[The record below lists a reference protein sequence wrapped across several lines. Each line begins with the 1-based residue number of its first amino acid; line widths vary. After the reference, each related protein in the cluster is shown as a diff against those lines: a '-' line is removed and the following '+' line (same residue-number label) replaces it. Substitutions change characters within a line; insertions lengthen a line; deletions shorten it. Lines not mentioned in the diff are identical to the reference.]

1 MPKMLHILIV
11 EDQPADV
18 DLMLHELRK
27 AGYEPKVT
35 SVETESEYLS
45 ALGKQPELILADYTL
60 PQFNGLR
67 ALELLQE
74 RNLEIPFII
83 ISGTINEEVAVQA
96 MKNGAADYVLKDRM
110 ARLGQAVDHALAAH
124 ALRIKNQGVEQALR
138 ESEAKFRLLVQGSF
152 DGIVVTDD
160 SGMIIEWNESMEK
173 ITGIARKEA
182 LGKAIWDMQLQAQPP
197 EHRTKERRSAIREA
211 YLHAI
216 ERQSAPWFYQ
226 ADIREIQHV
235 DGSRRFIERV
245 TFPVKAESH
254 FMLGSVMRDV
264 SGRMQAEAEIRQRA
278 EQAEALVSVAG
289 KLTAR
294 LDLETV
300 LKAVCEETARALQV
314 QASMVLLYDQ
324 SKDQLTQRAF
334 FSSTRGQVIEIPP
347 LSRAAF
353 ERYAPASKAI
363 SILPDLK
370 LRSEPEL
377 AELSEKLGAR
387 TAIYLRMNH
396 DRRFIGLLAIYA
408 CGQRREFRKDELSL
422 LTGFASQAAAV
433 IYNAWLFEQVRKGR
447 ESLVVLSRMLLE
459 VQEEERRSLARELH
473 DQIGQTL
480 TGLKM
485 LFDSLDGIPAQAAE
499 RLEVGRSLVVDLI
512 ERTRRISLDLRPSML
527 DDLGLLPALLWHNE
541 RCREQAELEI
551 DFKHAGLERRFP
563 TEIETAAYRIIQEG
577 CTNIIRHA
585 GVRQAK
591 IRVWSEADVLHI
603 RVEDRGAGF
612 EVEPIIAGGS
622 GNGLSGMRE
631 RALLIGGNLE
641 IYSKPSQGTILIA
654 HLPFNNHIE
663 RREDDR

>member
-1 MPKMLHILIV
+1 MPKTLQILIV

-18 DLMLHELRK
+18 DLMLYELRK
-27 AGYEPKVT
+27 AGYELEAACA
-35 SVETESEYLS
+35 ETEAGYLR
-45 ALGKQPELILADYTL
+45 ALEQRPDLILADYTL

-74 RNLEIPFII
+74 RGLEIPFILV
-83 ISGTINEEVAVQA
+83 SGTIDEEVAVQA
-96 MKNGAADYVLKDRM
+96 MKNGAADYILKDRM
-110 ARLGQAVDHALAAH
+110 GRLGQAVEHALAAH
-124 ALRIKNQGVEQALR
+124 ALCIKNQGVEQALR
-138 ESEAKFRLLVQGSF
+138 ESEAKFRLLIQESF
-152 DGIVVTDD
+152 DGIVVSDD
-160 SGMIIEWNESMEK
+160 SGMIIEWNESIEK

-182 LGKAIWDMQLQAQPP
+182 LGKAIWDIQLQVQPP
-197 EHRTKERRSAIREA
+197 ENRTEERRSVIRAA
-211 YLHAI
+211 YLQAI
-216 ERQSAPWFYQ
+216 ERQTAPWFYQ

-235 DGSRRFIERV
+235 DGSRRFIESV
-245 TFPVKAESH
+245 TFPVIAESH
-254 FMLGSVMRDV
+254 FMLGSIMRDV
-264 SGRMQAEAEIRQRA
+264 SERIQAEAEIRKRA
-278 EQAEALVSVAG
+278 EQAEALISVAG

-300 LKAVCEETARALQV
+300 LEAVCKETAKALRVQV
-314 QASMVLLYDQ
+314 SMVLLYDP
-324 SKDQLTQRAF
+324 SKDQLAQRTF
-334 FSSTRGQVIEIPP
+334 FNSTGGQVIEMAP
-347 LSRAAF
+347 LPRAAF
-353 ERYAPASKAI
+353 ERYAPANKAI

-377 AELSEKLGAR
+377 TELSEKLGAR

-396 DRRFIGLLAIYA
+396 DQRFIGLLAIYA
-408 CGQRREFRKDELSL
+408 CGQRREFSKEELSL
-422 LTGFASQAAAV
+422 LTGFASQAAAA

-447 ESLVVLSRMLLE
+447 ESLAALSRMLLE
-459 VQEEERRSLARELH
+459 VQEEERRSLSRELH
-473 DQIGQTL
+473 DEIGQTL

-485 LFDSLDGIPAQAAE
+485 LFESLDDLPDEAAE
-499 RLEVGRSLVVDLI
+499 RLELGRSLVVDLI

-591 IRVWSEADVLHI
+591 IRVWSEANVLHI

-641 IYSKPSQGTILIA
+641 IHSKPSQGTILIA
-654 HLPFNNHIE
+654 HLPLNNHIE